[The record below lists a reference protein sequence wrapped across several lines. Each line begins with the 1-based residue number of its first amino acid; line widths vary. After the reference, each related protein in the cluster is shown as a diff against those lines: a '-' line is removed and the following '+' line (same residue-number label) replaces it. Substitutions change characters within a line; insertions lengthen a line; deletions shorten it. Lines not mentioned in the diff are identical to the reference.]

1 MVEEKKMLNELR
13 SLKAQGLIDKWV
25 IHKGKIIYTGNINE
39 QSFIATTD
47 IKEWKNILR
56 NINEI
61 GKVGLLW

>member
-1 MVEEKKMLNELR
+1 MAEEKKMLNELR

-47 IKEWKNILR
+47 IKE
-56 NINEI
+56 
-61 GKVGLLW
+61 